1 VSTTRLPFPRR
12 IPFVEH
18 LGFELWSFGGGRA
31 ELRLDLAEAH
41 LNYWDVAHGGVL
53 MTLLDVAMAH
63 AARSS
68 GVAVDTPLTSGV
80 NPDAAAS
87 VPQDAV
93 EHGPGVAT
101 IEMKTSFMRPAEGRL
116 RAAGTLLHRTATLA
130 FCEGSV
136 FDEAGRLCA
145 HATATFKYLR
155 ALSATGR
162 HARTL
167 QGAPPSVDG
176 KEKP

>member
-1 VSTTRLPFPRR
+1 VSTARLPFPRR

-68 GVAVDTPLTSGV
+68 GVPVDTPPPSAV

-136 FDEAGRLCA
+136 FDETGRLCA

-155 ALSATGR
+155 ALPATGR

-167 QGAPPSVDG
+167 QGAPASVDG